1 MKNVISDVKCL
12 FLVRSFDS
20 MFVKASPGELEPGA
34 APEL

>member
-1 MKNVISDVKCL
+1 MLIL
-12 FLVRSFDS
+12 EVRSFDS